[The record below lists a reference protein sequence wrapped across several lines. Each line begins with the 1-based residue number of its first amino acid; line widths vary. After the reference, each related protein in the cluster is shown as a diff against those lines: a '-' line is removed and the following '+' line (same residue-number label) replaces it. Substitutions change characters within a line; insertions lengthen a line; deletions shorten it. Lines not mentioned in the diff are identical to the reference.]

1 MFDGNGTRIQNIV
14 EVFQYRQDNTSE
26 LQLQRQV
33 FAIVNRSMNNT
44 FSYVDNENIDSTI
57 WRMG

>member
-1 MFDGNGTRIQNIV
+1 MFDDNGTRIQNIV

-33 FAIVNRSMNNT
+33 FANVNRSMNNT
-44 FSYVDNENIDSTI
+44 FSYVDNENNSTI

>member
-44 FSYVDNENIDSTI
+44 FSYVDNENNSTI